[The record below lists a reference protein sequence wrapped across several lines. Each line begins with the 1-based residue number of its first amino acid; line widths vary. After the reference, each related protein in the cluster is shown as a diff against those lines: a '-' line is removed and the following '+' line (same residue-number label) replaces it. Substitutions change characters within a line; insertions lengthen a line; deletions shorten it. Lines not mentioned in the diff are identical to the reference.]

1 MHLAQNIVKVVERRL
16 PTNFL
21 SLIDKFTLAFAVR
34 FALFCFVNA
43 YQKRRQL
50 WNSESAKFFELL
62 ISAGVQLNLAKSRV

>member
-16 PTNFL
+16 PTNLL

-50 WNSESAKFFELL
+50 WNSAKIFELL